1 MSSLNYDIK
10 DKLKRL
16 TAFEKIIAINIAV
29 YFIGWFVFQTQGIE
43 RSDSLKW
50 LALPKDFSEYIFKPW
65 SILTYGFAH
74 IDFWHLFFNVFVLY
88 FVGRTFTNLFSV
100 KLTLNVYFLGIL
112 FGGLSYML
120 VYTLFSNNILN
131 NAGDLV
137 GASAGVRTALIFLCA
152 YMPHKEMRLVSFNI
166 KLMYFGFVFVA
177 LDILGLFGDNSGG
190 YVAHLGGDLLGY
202 FYAIQLRKGIDI
214 GKGFE
219 RFMDSISSFF
229 SNAKRSNLK
238 TVHKSKKK
246 SYAGHTKQEFGEFN
260 KQKQIDIILDK
271 ISKSGYESLSKEEK
285 AFLFRAG
292 KK

>member
-1 MSSLNYDIK
+1 MTSLNYDIK
-10 DKLKRL
+10 EKLKNL
-16 TAFEKIIAINIAV
+16 STFEKVIALNVIVYLVGWLVFKTQDINR
-29 YFIGWFVFQTQGIE
+29 E
-43 RSDSLKW
+43 DSLNW
-50 LALPKDFSEYIFKPW
+50 FALPHDFFEFFLKPW
-65 SILTYGFAH
+65 SIFTYGFTH

-112 FGGLSYML
+112 LGGLMFML
-120 VYTLFSNNILN
+120 VYALLPDSMLKPW
-131 NAGDLV
+131 GPLV
-137 GASAGVRTALIFLCA
+137 GASAGVRAALIFLCA

-177 LDILGLFGDNSGG
+177 LDILGLFGDNQGG
-190 YVAHLGGDLLGY
+190 SVAHLGGDLLGY
-202 FYAIQLRKGIDI
+202 YYAVQLQKGTDI
-214 GKGFE
+214 GKGFA
-219 RFMDSISSFF
+219 RFMDSISRLFP
-229 SNAKRSNLK
+229 KGKPSNLK
-238 TVHKSKKK
+238 TVYKSRKKE
-246 SYAGHTKQEFGEFN
+246 YAGHTKQEFGKFN